1 MYRLRSRT
9 TIAIVGA
16 VGVLALT
23 VGCATSRVARQG
35 KDAARKLNWDGAV
48 YYYLEALARDPQNV
62 EYRMALERARQKGA
76 QEHFK
81 RGMALKDAGRLV
93 AAQNEFQMAVQL
105 DPTHQYAA
113 QELAKVK
120 HDIDILSR
128 PHGKET
134 LAQMKAKAAEAK
146 VKPPLLNPRSD
157 EPITLSFP
165 KPKSVK
171 EIYRAMGKAY
181 GFNVLFDP
189 KLKDDK
195 LSIELKDVTAE
206 QALEIV
212 MQAAGHFYKV
222 LDEHTIIVADDTPQ
236 NRRDYEDLVIKT
248 FFLSNADVKDV
259 DKMLRSLIEARRI
272 ATNEQLNAIT
282 LRDTADKVAIA
293 EKLIDTNDK
302 AKAEVMVDVE
312 LMEVNSTKL
321 QQLGTE
327 LTTTPLKLPLTLNS
341 DKLDSNGQ
349 MRLADLNSITRGQ
362 WSITVPNVIIDL
374 VKSTTEA
381 VSLAQPQ
388 MRITEGEK
396 GSLVIGQKTPVPVTS
411 FNTSQTVGGNIV
423 PITSYQYQDVGIKIT
438 VEPRVHHNREVTLK
452 VNVEVSQVNST
463 TDSGQPVIGTRTIDT
478 VIRLQDGETNMLV
491 GLYKEDRSSSK
502 TKIPFLSDIPL
513 LGRLF
518 TNDSR
523 NRSVVDLVMTLTPH
537 IIRYPD
543 IREADLAPLW
553 VGTEKRI
560 SYYGNSPR
568 VRSGSGVP
576 GPFDIQQKRL
586 GIAPNRNMQRRLPG
600 TATRSR
606 RVTPSRT
613 NRGAPGTS
621 LVPSGGPSTSKSMT
635 STLDTSGDSVA
646 AQDATSQDGGG
657 STDTVTTEDT
667 AGDSQTV
674 AADEGDQQQPM
685 PLLVSLE
692 PSAVSLRPGD
702 ESTLRLM
709 LDSNG
714 GTFRMPLTL
723 SYDSERVQLED
734 VSVAPGVI
742 EVGRNWNHQ
751 DGFITLDLIV
761 TAQDPGSR
769 PLATLHLRGLSP
781 GSAPLGLSSDGA
793 VSGKGDHLNV
803 GVTDGAA
810 YVLGD
815 RLTVG
820 GGS

>member
-1 MYRLRSRT
+1 VYRLRSRT
-9 TIAIVGA
+9 AIAVVGA
-16 VGVLALT
+16 AVALALT

-35 KDAARKLNWDGAV
+35 ELAARNLNWDGAV
-48 YYYLEALARDPQNV
+48 YYYLEALARDPQNI
-62 EYRMALERARQKGA
+62 EYQMALARARQKGA

-113 QELAKVK
+113 QELQKVR

-128 PHGKET
+128 PNGQET

-146 VKPPLLNPRSD
+146 VKPPLLNPRSR
-157 EPITLSFP
+157 EPISLSFP

-222 LDEHTIIVADDTPQ
+222 LDEHTIIIADDTPQ

-312 LMEVNSTKL
+312 LMEVNSSRLQELGTKL
-321 QQLGTE
+321 ETQSFGLNLDHAAVTGGSSDTPIRLNQL
-327 LTTTPLKLPLTLNS
+327 
-341 DKLDSNGQ
+341 SN
-349 MRLADLNSITRGQ
+349 ITNGA
-362 WSITVPNVIIDL
+362 WSLTVPNVIINL
-374 VKSTTEA
+374 VKSTTDA

-396 GSLVIGQKTPVPVTS
+396 GSLVIGKKEPVPVTS

-452 VNVEVSQVNST
+452 ITVEVSQVSGH
-463 TDSGQPVIGTRTIDT
+463 SPGGQPIIGTRNIDT

-491 GLYKEDRSSSK
+491 GLYKEDRSSTK
-502 TKIPFLSDIPL
+502 TKIPLLSDIPL

-523 NRSVVDLVMTLTPH
+523 SRSVVDLVLTLTPH

-568 VRSGSGVP
+568 IRSGSGEE
-576 GPFDIQQKRL
+576 GPFGGDQRRL
-586 GIAPNRNMQRRLPG
+586 GIAPSPDMTRRLTG
-600 TATRSR
+600 TATRTR
-606 RVTPSRT
+606 RVNPA
-613 NRGAPGTS
+613 RGGRRAPGVS
-621 LVPSGGPSTSKSMT
+621 LVPSGGLKKESMT
-635 STLDTSGDSVA
+635 STLDTGGGATDAQGVTTQDSGQTSGTE
-646 AQDATSQDGGG
+646 TSQDTAQSTEAGTSAGGG
-657 STDTVTTEDT
+657 QAQE
-667 AGDSQTV
+667 
-674 AADEGDQQQPM
+674 M

-702 ESTLRLM
+702 ESTLQLM

-723 SYDSERVQLED
+723 SYDSARVELENI
-734 VSVAPGVI
+734 SAAPGVI
-742 EVGRNWNHQ
+742 EVGRNWNH
-751 DGFITLDLIV
+751 DEGWITLDLIV
-761 TAQDPGSR
+761 TAPDAGSR
-769 PLATLHLRGLSP
+769 RLATLRLRGRSP
-781 GSAPLGLSSDGA
+781 GPAPLSLSSDGA
-793 VSGKGDHLNV
+793 VSGDGAKLNV

-815 RLTVG
+815 KLSAG
-820 GGS
+820 GGG